1 MAKASTVAKAN
12 SGGFVTIA
20 SKLPMSL
27 VLRVDHLVP
36 GVEPTMNGMR
46 DIKEAEKVGEIR
58 LNGCGAPQ
66 GERPRGDVIAGFAL
80 TKNVPADL
88 WEQWVKMNP
97 QSPMLLNG
105 ILHAYESRDDLVDA
119 VKEHKGVTSG
129 LERLDMSN
137 PNKLDTRVP
146 KGIQKAAR
154 NDDEEDEGADISA

>member
-20 SKLPMSL
+20 SKLPNAH
-27 VLRVDHLVP
+27 VLRVDRLVDDVEMTTN
-36 GVEPTMNGMR
+36 GVRNIRVP
-46 DIKEAEKVGEIR
+46 EKIGEIR

-88 WEQWVKMNP
+88 WNEWVKTHP
-97 QSPMLLNG
+97 ADPLLVNG

-137 PNKLDTRVP
+137 PAKLDPRVP

-154 NDDEEDEGADISA
+154 ADDDEDEGADISA